1 VVTGQI
7 ARSAHALRRF
17 GSVVLVV
24 GLVLASCGD
33 TEEPSQNTPPDL
45 SGPTVP
51 QRPSGV
57 LLGRQ
62 FVGSEVSEDGAPR
75 PLVEGSMLRVS
86 LSAEGT
92 IAAGAGCNNFSG
104 RIDLDE
110 LDDGTLRASALG
122 STEMAC
128 SEALAEQEQWF
139 ADRLVAG
146 MTWEYVAL
154 PQKLVLSTD
163 TVTITLADEA
173 LIKPDVSITDTA
185 WRSDSLISDD
195 VISNAPT
202 EVAASLLFRPDGSVE
217 VSSGCNTGTA
227 TWTREEA
234 TLSIEALSLT
244 RKACG
249 GLLGEI
255 EAWLLD
261 MLGKQP
267 LSLDLNGDRLTLVSP
282 DGVGMSFIG
291 APAEPAPPA
300 PATTA
305 AP

>member
-1 VVTGQI
+1 VVTQQI
-7 ARSAHALRRF
+7 ARSAHVVRHVTT
-17 GSVVLVV
+17 VVLVAI
-24 GLVLASCGD
+24 LVLGGCGD
-33 TEEPSQNTPPDL
+33 AEEPSPGTPPDL

-75 PLVEGSMLRVS
+75 PLVEGSTLRIS
-86 LSAEGT
+86 LSADGT
-92 IAAGAGCNNFSG
+92 IAAGAGCNSFSG
-104 RIDLDE
+104 RVDLDE
-110 LDDGTLRASALG
+110 LDGGMLRASALG

-154 PQKLVLSTD
+154 SQKVVLSTD
-163 TVTITLADEA
+163 TVTITLEDES
-173 LIKPDVSITDTA
+173 LIKPDISFTDTA
-185 WRSDSLISDD
+185 WRSDSLIQDD

-202 EVAASLLFRPDGSVE
+202 EVAVSLLFRPDGSVE

-227 TWTREEA
+227 TWSRDDES
-234 TLSIEALSLT
+234 LSIDALSLT

-249 GLLGEI
+249 GVLGEI

-261 MLGKQP
+261 MLAKQP
-267 LSLDLNGDRLTLVSP
+267 LSLDLNGDRLTLVSA

-305 AP
+305 AS